1 VVFAV
6 FSALTS
12 SGLLLSESKTK
23 TMKKFLNDNKVVIAA
38 IVSAIILVLQ
48 QALSTPPINWK
59 AIGMAALIAVLGVLA
74 NNWKGKGITILGII
88 GNLSYAF
95 VTIYQT
101 GQFTW
106 HEFIL
111 QSVLAILMT
120 IAPTVTPERIEK

>member
-1 VVFAV
+1 
-6 FSALTS
+6 
-12 SGLLLSESKTK
+12 
-23 TMKKFLNDNKVVIAA
+23 MKKFLNDNKVVIAA

-59 AIGMAALIAVLGVLA
+59 AIGMAVLIAVLGVLA

-101 GQFTW
+101 GQFSW
-106 HEFIL
+106 NEFIL

-120 IAPTVTPERIEK
+120 IAPSITPERVEK